1 MRRLCIVLIAAPLVL
16 SPASFQAQAA
26 ADQECMIGDAALC
39 LAAPNCWWDN
49 RGRGCYPGQAP
60 AADRCVA
67 WSEGDLRHLLAQ
79 LPMVRRRE

>member
-1 MRRLCIVLIAAPLVL
+1 
-16 SPASFQAQAA
+16 
-26 ADQECMIGDAALC
+26 MIGDAALC

-60 AADRCVA
+60 AADRCAA